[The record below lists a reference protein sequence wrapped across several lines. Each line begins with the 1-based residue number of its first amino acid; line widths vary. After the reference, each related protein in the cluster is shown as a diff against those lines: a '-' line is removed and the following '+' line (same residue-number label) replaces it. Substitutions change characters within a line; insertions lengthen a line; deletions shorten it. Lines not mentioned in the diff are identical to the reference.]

1 MIRRPPRSTRT
12 DTLFPYTTLFR
23 SDRVELEVDAFLG
36 IRARAGLGDGDAVRT
51 ADAQAARVV
60 AAVVVGGGAADRAR
74 LDVGDR
80 HFRAGNRLAV
90 CAGDLATDTG
100 GCALR
105 ESGRGGECGDQPK
118 RQLGKSETG
127 MVHVCLASI
136 RLTVVAHACAS
147 LVGIRNGGPHA
158 PHTSPGP
165 PSGVNNR
172 LTR

>member
-1 MIRRPPRSTRT
+1 MRIGYWS
-12 DTLFPYTTLFR
+12 
-23 SDRVELEVDAFLG
+23 SDVCSSDL
-36 IRARAGLGDGDAVRT
+36 
-51 ADAQAARVV
+51 
-60 AAVVVGGGAADRAR
+60 VVVGGGAADRAR

-158 PHTSPGP
+158 PHKIGRA
-165 PSGVNNR
+165 PSELQSLMRISYAVFC
-172 LTR
+172 LTKKTDQYNTRKHIDCSDVIN